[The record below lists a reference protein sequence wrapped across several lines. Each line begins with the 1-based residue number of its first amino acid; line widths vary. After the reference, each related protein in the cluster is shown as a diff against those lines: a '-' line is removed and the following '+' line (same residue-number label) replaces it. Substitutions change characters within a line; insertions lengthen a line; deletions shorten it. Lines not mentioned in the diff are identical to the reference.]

1 MNYERINWRNGA
13 ETPLNKVNLNKM
25 DEAIYYLF
33 NEFANLR
40 RLEFLGAFPNQ
51 SNSCIS
57 NCVNF
62 RSVNGFALTYGTLD
76 VSGGKLIVSNPDYAS
91 TQLTAKLK
99 KNIVINNDRNI
110 LVKLRVKAVTGSNVV
125 IYPEIGLSDGTSVFV
140 TLDSIIGSNL
150 DTNTKYPKYTLP
162 NNKWVD
168 IWYIFGA
175 NNVDTEIES
184 IDLHIAPYATVEISS
199 IQAFYS
205 FDKNGGGGAIFVDSG
220 ITYDTTSYYTTV
232 AHSNLT
238 INPTSFEEGEI

>member
-13 ETPLNKVNLNKM
+13 ETPLNKINLNKM

-62 RSVNGFALTYGTLD
+62 RSTNGFALTYGTLD

-150 DTNTKYPKYTLP
+150 TTNTTYPKYTLP

-175 NNVDTEIES
+175 NVDTEIES
-184 IDLHIAPYATVEISS
+184 IDLHIAPYATIEVSS

-205 FDKNGGGGAIFVDSG
+205 IDKNGGVGTFIDSG
-220 ITYDTTSYYTTV
+220 IVTTTSSYS
-232 AHSNLT
+232 AMAINSNLEIT
-238 INPTSFEEGEI
+238 EATYEKGEI